1 MTDLRVDVGALRD
14 IGADLSVVAAEFRE
28 ANVTS
33 AGIAAATGHARL
45 EERVRS
51 FASGWDDTREDMV
64 GGIESLAE
72 VATAIADAFTQV
84 DGDLAAGLSSGGA
97 R

>member
-14 IGADLSVVAAEFRE
+14 IGADLGVVAAEFRD
-28 ANVTS
+28 ANVNS
-33 AGIAAATGHARL
+33 AGIAAATGHSRL
-45 EERVRS
+45 EDKVRS

-72 VATAIADAFTQV
+72 IATAIADAFAQV
-84 DGDLAAGLSSGGA
+84 DGDLAAGLSGDTA